1 MGALREKMIEEMRL
15 RNFSPRTEQSYVS
28 AMVGLVKYYRQSPEQ
43 LTQEQIRSYLLHL
56 KERGLSPSSRNV
68 AISGMKF
75 FYHQMLGWNDKQLF
89 IPPRKRSWQ
98 LPEVLGHKE
107 VERLLLAA
115 TKRRDRCLLMTAY
128 ATGLR
133 VSELVRLK
141 VSAIDGERMMVRVE
155 QGKGRKD
162 RYTILSQ
169 RLLSELRSYWKE
181 HRSPIYLF
189 PNRKGGPISID
200 YAQRIYN
207 LAKLRAGIQK
217 GHGIH
222 TLRHCF
228 ATHLLEAGVDLRTIQ
243 TLLGHN
249 SITTTMLY
257 LQVRQQHIAS
267 HPEKFDLLAIPPK
280 PADV

>member
-1 MGALREKMIEEMRL
+1 MGALRTKMIEEMRL
-15 RNFSPRTEQSYVS
+15 RNFSPRTQQSYLS
-28 AMVGLVKYYRQSPEQ
+28 AMVGLVKHYRRAPDQ
-43 LTQEQIRSYLLHL
+43 LTQDEIRSYLLHL
-56 KERGLSPSSRNV
+56 EKRGLSPSSRNV
-68 AISGMKF
+68 AISGLKF
-75 FYHQMLGWNDKQLF
+75 FYHQMLGWNEKRLF

-98 LPEVLGHKE
+98 LPEVLGQKE

-115 TKRRDRCLLMTAY
+115 VKHRDRCLLMTAY

-141 VSAIDGERMMVRVE
+141 VSAIDSERMMVRVE

-162 RYTILSQ
+162 RCTILSQ

-181 HRSPIYLF
+181 HRSPTYVF

-207 LAKLRAGIQK
+207 LAKLKAGVHK
-217 GHGIH
+217 GKGIH

-249 SITTTMLY
+249 SMGSTERYLQIRQHKLTTTANPL
-257 LQVRQQHIAS
+257 
-267 HPEKFDLLAIPPK
+267 DLLRLPN
-280 PADV
+280 

>member
-1 MGALREKMIEEMRL
+1 MGALRTKMIEEMRL
-15 RNFSPRTEQSYVS
+15 RNFSPRTQQSYLS
-28 AMVGLVKYYRQSPEQ
+28 AMVGLVKHYRRAPDQ
-43 LTQEQIRSYLLHL
+43 LTQDEIRSYLLHL
-56 KERGLSPSSRNV
+56 EKRGLSPSSRNV
-68 AISGMKF
+68 AISGLKF
-75 FYHQMLGWNDKQLF
+75 FYHQMLGWNEKQLF

-98 LPEVLGHKE
+98 LPEVLGQKE
-107 VERLLLAA
+107 VERLLSAA
-115 TKRRDRCLLMTAY
+115 VKHRDRCLLMTAY

-141 VSAIDGERMMVRVE
+141 VSAIDSERMMVRVE

-181 HRSPIYLF
+181 HRSPTYVF

-207 LAKLRAGIQK
+207 LAKLKAGVHK
-217 GHGIH
+217 GKGIH

-228 ATHLLEAGVDLRTIQ
+228 ATHLLEAGVDLVTIK
-243 TLLGHN
+243 TRLGHN
-249 SITTTMLY
+249 SLQSTQRY
-257 LQVRQQHIAS
+257 LQIRQPKLTATAN
-267 HPEKFDLLAIPPK
+267 PLDLLRFP
-280 PADV
+280 D

>member
-1 MGALREKMIEEMRL
+1 MGALRTKMIDEMRL

-28 AMVGLVKYYRQSPEQ
+28 AMVGLVKHYRQSPDQ
-43 LTQEQIRSYLLHL
+43 LTQEQIRTYLLHL

-75 FYHQMLGWNDKQLF
+75 FYHQILGWDEQKLF
-89 IPPRKRSWQ
+89 LPPRKGSWR
-98 LPEVLGHKE
+98 LPEVFSPKE
-107 VERLLLAA
+107 VERLLCAHGKL
-115 TKRRDRCLLMTAY
+115 RDRCLLMTAY

-141 VSAIDGERMMVRVE
+141 VSDIDSSRMMVKVE

-162 RYTILSQ
+162 RYTILSG
-169 RLLSELRSYWKE
+169 RLLSELRTYWKE
-181 HRSPIYLF
+181 HRSPTWLF
-189 PNRKGGPISID
+189 PNRKGGSISID

-207 LAKLRAGIQK
+207 LAKKKAEIQK
-217 GHGIH
+217 GKGIH

-228 ATHLLEAGVDLRTIQ
+228 ATHLLEAGVDLCTIK

-249 SITTTMLY
+249 SLQSTQRY
-257 LQVRQQHIAS
+257 LQIRQPKLVS
-267 HPEKFDLLAIPPK
+267 TGSPLDLLRFP
-280 PADV
+280 D

>member
-1 MGALREKMIEEMRL
+1 MGALREQMIEEMKL
-15 RNFSPRTEQSYVS
+15 RNFSHRTEQSYVS
-28 AMVGLVKYYRQSPEQ
+28 AMVGLVKHYRRSPDQ
-43 LTQEQIRSYLLHL
+43 LTQDEIRSYLLHL

-181 HRSPIYLF
+181 HRSPIWLF
-189 PNRKGGPISID
+189 PNRKGGSISID

-207 LAKLRAGIQK
+207 WAKQK
-217 GHGIH
+217 AQIHKGKGIH

-228 ATHLLEAGVDLRTIQ
+228 ATHLLEAGVDLVTIK

-249 SITTTMLY
+249 SLQSTQRY
-257 LQVRQQHIAS
+257 LQIRQPKLTATAN
-267 HPEKFDLLAIPPK
+267 PLDLLRFP
-280 PADV
+280 D

>member
-1 MGALREKMIEEMRL
+1 MGALREKMIEEIRL
-15 RNFSPRTEQSYVS
+15 RNFSPRTEHSYVS
-28 AMVGLVKYYRQSPEQ
+28 AMVGLAKYYRQSPDQ
-43 LTQEQIRSYLLHL
+43 LSQEQIRAYLLQL

-75 FYHQMLGWNDKQLF
+75 FYHQCLGWNEKQLF

-98 LPEVLGHKE
+98 LPEVLSPKE

-115 TKRRDRCLLMTAY
+115 TTQRDRCLLMTAY

-141 VSAIDGERMMVRVE
+141 VSAIDSHRMMVRVE

-169 RLLSELRSYWKE
+169 RLLCELRSYWKE
-181 HRSPIYLF
+181 HRSPSYLF
-189 PNRKGGPISID
+189 PNRKGTPISID
-200 YAQRIYN
+200 YAQKTYN
-207 LAKLRAGIQK
+207 RAKLRAGIEK

-243 TLLGHN
+243 TLLGHT
-249 SITTTMLY
+249 SLLSTERYLQIRQHRITTMANPL
-257 LQVRQQHIAS
+257 
-267 HPEKFDLLAIPPK
+267 DLLRLP
-280 PADV
+280 D

>member
-1 MGALREKMIEEMRL
+1 
-15 RNFSPRTEQSYVS
+15 
-28 AMVGLVKYYRQSPEQ
+28 
-43 LTQEQIRSYLLHL
+43 
-56 KERGLSPSSRNV
+56 
-68 AISGMKF
+68 MKF
-75 FYHQMLGWNDKQLF
+75 FYHQCLGWNERQLF

-98 LPEVLGHKE
+98 LPEVLSQKE

-115 TKRRDRCLLMTAY
+115 TTQRDRCLLMTAY

-141 VSAIDGERMMVRVE
+141 VSAIDSHRMMVRVE

-169 RLLSELRSYWKE
+169 RLLCELRSYWKE
-181 HRSPIYLF
+181 HRSPTYLF
-189 PNRKGGPISID
+189 PNRKGTPISID
-200 YAQRIYN
+200 YAQKTYN
-207 LAKLRAGIQK
+207 RAKLRAGIEK

-243 TLLGHN
+243 TLLGHT
-249 SITTTMLY
+249 SLLSTERY
-257 LQVRQQHIAS
+257 LQIRQHRITIMAN
-267 HPEKFDLLAIPPK
+267 PLDLLRLP
-280 PADV
+280 D

>member
-1 MGALREKMIEEMRL
+1 MIEEMKL
-15 RNFSPRTEQSYVS
+15 RNFSHRTEQSYVS
-28 AMVGLVKYYRQSPEQ
+28 AMVGLVKHYRRSPDQ
-43 LTQEQIRSYLLHL
+43 LTQDEIRCYLLHL

-75 FYHQMLGWNDKQLF
+75 FYHQILGWDEQKLF
-89 IPPRKRSWQ
+89 LPPRKGSWR
-98 LPEVLGHKE
+98 LPEVFSPKE
-107 VERLLLAA
+107 VERLLCAHGKL
-115 TKRRDRCLLMTAY
+115 RDRCLLMTAY
-128 ATGLR
+128 ATGVR

-141 VSAIDGERMMVRVE
+141 VSDIDSERMMVKVE

-181 HRSPIYLF
+181 HRSPIWLF
-189 PNRKGGPISID
+189 PNRKGGSISID

-207 LAKLRAGIQK
+207 WAKHKAQIHK
-217 GHGIH
+217 GRGIH

-228 ATHLLEAGVDLRTIQ
+228 ATHLLEAGVDLVTIK

-249 SITTTMLY
+249 SLQSTQRY
-257 LQVRQQHIAS
+257 LQIRQPKLTAMAS
-267 HPEKFDLLAIPPK
+267 PLDLLRFP
-280 PADV
+280 D

>member
-1 MGALREKMIEEMRL
+1 MGALREQMIEEMKL
-15 RNFSPRTEQSYVS
+15 RNFSHRTEQSYVS
-28 AMVGLVKYYRQSPEQ
+28 AMVGLVKHYRRSPDQ
-43 LTQEQIRSYLLHL
+43 LTQDEIRSYLLHL

-141 VSAIDGERMMVRVE
+141 VSAIDGERMMVRME

-181 HRSPIYLF
+181 HRSPIWLF
-189 PNRKGGPISID
+189 PNRKGGSISID

-207 LAKLRAGIQK
+207 WAKQK
-217 GHGIH
+217 AQIHKGKGIH

-228 ATHLLEAGVDLRTIQ
+228 ATHLLEAGVDLVTIK

-249 SITTTMLY
+249 SLQSTQRY
-257 LQVRQQHIAS
+257 LQIRQPKLTATAN
-267 HPEKFDLLAIPPK
+267 PLDLLRFP
-280 PADV
+280 D

>member
-1 MGALREKMIEEMRL
+1 MGALRTKMIEEMKL
-15 RNFSPRTEQSYVS
+15 RNFSPRTQKSYVA
-28 AMVGLVKYYRQSPEQ
+28 AMVGLVRYYRRSPDQ
-43 LTQEQIRSYLLHL
+43 LSQDDIRSYLLYL
-56 KERGLSPSSRNV
+56 EKRGLSPNSRNV

-89 IPPRKRSWQ
+89 IAPRKRTWQ
-98 LPEVLGHKE
+98 LPEVLGQKE

-115 TKRRDRCLLMTAY
+115 VKHRDRCLLMTAY

-133 VSELVRLK
+133 VSELVGLK
-141 VSAIDGERMMVRVE
+141 VNAIDSERMMVRVE

-162 RYTILSQ
+162 RYTILSP
-169 RLLSELRSYWKE
+169 RLLTELRSYWKE
-181 HRSPIYLF
+181 HHSPTYLF
-189 PNRKGGPISID
+189 PNGKSGPISIN

-207 LAKLRAGIQK
+207 LAKQKAGIHK
-217 GHGIH
+217 GKGIH

-249 SITTTMLY
+249 SMASTERYLQIRQHKITTTANPL
-257 LQVRQQHIAS
+257 
-267 HPEKFDLLAIPPK
+267 DLLRLPN
-280 PADV
+280 

>member
-1 MGALREKMIEEMRL
+1 
-15 RNFSPRTEQSYVS
+15 
-28 AMVGLVKYYRQSPEQ
+28 VGLVKYYRRSPDQ
-43 LTQEQIRSYLLHL
+43 LTQEEIRVYLLHL
-56 KERGLSPSSRNV
+56 QERGLSPSSRNV

-75 FYHQMLGWNDKQLF
+75 FYHQMLGWNDQQLF
-89 IPPRKRSWQ
+89 IPPRRRSWQ
-98 LPEVLGHKE
+98 LPEVLGQKE
-107 VERLLLAA
+107 VERLLMA
-115 TKRRDRCLLMTAY
+115 TTKQRDRCLLMTAY

-141 VSAIDGERMMVRVE
+141 VSAIDSERMMVRVE
-155 QGKGRKD
+155 QGKGKKD
-162 RYTILSQ
+162 RYTILSP
-169 RLLSELRSYWKE
+169 RLLTELRCYWKE
-181 HRSPIYLF
+181 HRSPIYVF

-249 SITTTMLY
+249 SMASTERYLQIRQHKITTTTNPL
-257 LQVRQQHIAS
+257 
-267 HPEKFDLLAIPPK
+267 DLLRLPN
-280 PADV
+280 

>member
-1 MGALREKMIEEMRL
+1 MGVLRIKMIEEMKL
-15 RNFSPRTEQSYVS
+15 RNFSPRTQQCYLA
-28 AMVGLVKYYRQSPEQ
+28 AMIGLVKHYRRSPDQ
-43 LTQEQIRSYLLHL
+43 LTQEEIRAYLLDL
-56 KERGLSPSSRNV
+56 QKRGLSPSSRNV

-75 FYHQMLGWNDKQLF
+75 FYHRMLGWNDKQLF
-89 IPPRKRSWQ
+89 IPPRKRTWQ
-98 LPEVLGHKE
+98 LPEVLSQKE

-115 TKRRDRCLLMTAY
+115 TKPRDRCLLMTAY

-141 VSAIDGERMMVRVE
+141 VSAIDSQRMMVRVE

-181 HRSPIYLF
+181 HRSPTYLF
-189 PNRKGGPISID
+189 PNRKGAPISID

-207 LAKLRAGIQK
+207 LAKLKAGIQK

-249 SITTTMLY
+249 SMISTERYLQIRQHRITTTANPL
-257 LQVRQQHIAS
+257 
-267 HPEKFDLLAIPPK
+267 DLLRLPN
-280 PADV
+280 

>member
-1 MGALREKMIEEMRL
+1 MGALREQMIEEMKL
-15 RNFSPRTEQSYVS
+15 RNFSHRTEQSYVS
-28 AMVGLVKYYRQSPEQ
+28 AMVGLVKHYRRSPDQ
-43 LTQEQIRSYLLHL
+43 LTQDEIRSYLLHL

-98 LPEVLGHKE
+98 LPEVLGQKE

-115 TKRRDRCLLMTAY
+115 TKQRDRCLLMTAY

-181 HRSPIYLF
+181 HRSPIWLF
-189 PNRKGGPISID
+189 PNRKGGSISID

-207 LAKLRAGIQK
+207 WAKQK
-217 GHGIH
+217 AQIHKGKGIH

-228 ATHLLEAGVDLRTIQ
+228 ATHLLEAGVDLVTIK

-249 SITTTMLY
+249 SLQSTQRY
-257 LQVRQQHIAS
+257 LQIRQPKLTATAN
-267 HPEKFDLLAIPPK
+267 PLDLLRFP
-280 PADV
+280 D

>member
-1 MGALREKMIEEMRL
+1 MIEEMRL
-15 RNFSPRTEQSYVS
+15 RNFSSRTQQSYVS
-28 AMVGLVKYYRQSPEQ
+28 AMVGLAKHYRQSPDQ
-43 LTQEQIRSYLLHL
+43 LTQDEIRSYLLHL
-56 KERGLSPSSRNV
+56 EKRGLSASSRNV
-68 AISGMKF
+68 AISGLKF
-75 FYHQMLGWNDKQLF
+75 FYHQILGWNEKQLF
-89 IPPRKRSWQ
+89 IPPRKRAWQ
-98 LPEVLGHKE
+98 LPEVLGQKE

-115 TKRRDRCLLMTAY
+115 GKSRDRCLLMMAY

-141 VSAIDGERMMVRVE
+141 VSAIDSERMMVRVE

-169 RLLSELRSYWKE
+169 RLLLELRSYWKE
-181 HRSPIYLF
+181 HRSPTYLF
-189 PNRKGGPISID
+189 PNGKRGPISIN

-207 LAKLRAGIQK
+207 LAKQKAGIHK
-217 GHGIH
+217 GRGIH

-249 SITTTMLY
+249 SMGSTERY
-257 LQVRQQHIAS
+257 LQIRQHKLTATAN
-267 HPEKFDLLAIPPK
+267 PLDLLRLPN
-280 PADV
+280 

>member
-15 RNFSPRTEQSYVS
+15 RNFSPRTEQSYLS
-28 AMVGLVKYYRQSPEQ
+28 AMVGLVKHYHRSPDQ
-43 LTQEQIRSYLLHL
+43 LTQDEIRCYLLYL
-56 KERGLSPSSRNV
+56 KERGLSASSRNV
-68 AISGMKF
+68 AVSGIKF
-75 FYHQMLGWNDKQLF
+75 FYHQILGWNEKQLF

-98 LPEVLGHKE
+98 LPEVLGQKE

-115 TKRRDRCLLMTAY
+115 VKHRDRCLLMTAY

-141 VSAIDGERMMVRVE
+141 VSAIDSERMMVKVE
-155 QGKGRKD
+155 QGKGKKD
-162 RYTILSQ
+162 RYTILSP
-169 RLLSELRSYWKE
+169 RLLEELRSYWKV
-181 HRSPIYLF
+181 HRSPTYLF
-189 PNRKGGPISID
+189 PNRRGGPLSID

-207 LAKLRAGIQK
+207 LAKLKAGIHK

-249 SITTTMLY
+249 SLTSTSVICRSDSTSL
-257 LQVRQQHIAS
+257 R
-267 HPEKFDLLAIPPK
+267 PR
-280 PADV
+280 

>member
-1 MGALREKMIEEMRL
+1 MGALRTRMIEEMKL
-15 RNFSPRTEQSYVS
+15 RNFSPRTQECYLG
-28 AMVGLVKYYRQSPEQ
+28 AMIGLPKHYHRSPDQ
-43 LTQEQIRSYLLHL
+43 LTQEEIRAYLLHL
-56 KERGLSPSSRNV
+56 EKRGLSPSSRNV
-68 AISGMKF
+68 AISGVKSF
-75 FYHQMLGWNDKQLF
+75 SHQRLGWNDKQLF

-98 LPEVLGHKE
+98 LPEVLGQKE

-115 TKRRDRCLLMTAY
+115 AKQRDRCLLMTAY

-141 VSAIDGERMMVRVE
+141 IGAIDSERMMVRVE

-162 RYTILSQ
+162 RYTILSP
-169 RLLSELRSYWKE
+169 RLLTELRSYWKE

-207 LAKLRAGIQK
+207 LAKLKAGIQK

-228 ATHLLEAGVDLRTIQ
+228 AAHLPESGVDLRTIQ

-249 SITTTMLY
+249 SMASTERYLQIRQHKITTTANPL
-257 LQVRQQHIAS
+257 
-267 HPEKFDLLAIPPK
+267 DLLR
-280 PADV
+280 

>member
-1 MGALREKMIEEMRL
+1 MGALRTRMIEEMKL
-15 RNFSPRTEQSYVS
+15 RNFSPRTQQSYLAAVI
-28 AMVGLVKYYRQSPEQ
+28 GLVKHYRRSPDQ
-43 LTQEQIRSYLLHL
+43 LTQEEIRAYLVHL
-56 KERGLSPSSRNV
+56 EKRGLSPSSRNV

-75 FYHQMLGWNDKQLF
+75 FYHQMLSWNDKQLF
-89 IPPRKRSWQ
+89 IAPRKRSWQ
-98 LPEVLGHKE
+98 LPEVLGQKE
-107 VERLLLAA
+107 VERLLLATA
-115 TKRRDRCLLMTAY
+115 KQRDRCLLMTAY

-141 VSAIDGERMMVRVE
+141 VSAIDSERMMVRVE

-162 RYTILSQ
+162 RYTILSA
-169 RLLSELRSYWKE
+169 RLLTELRSYWKE

-207 LAKLRAGIQK
+207 LAKQK
-217 GHGIH
+217 AQIHKGKGIH

-249 SITTTMLY
+249 SMASTERYLQIRQHKITTTANPL
-257 LQVRQQHIAS
+257 
-267 HPEKFDLLAIPPK
+267 DLLRLSN
-280 PADV
+280 

>member
-1 MGALREKMIEEMRL
+1 MGALRIKMIEEMKL
-15 RNFSPRTEQSYVS
+15 RNFSPRTQQSYLS
-28 AMVGLVKYYRQSPEQ
+28 AMVGLVKHYRRSRDQ
-43 LTQEQIRSYLLHL
+43 LTQDEIRAYLLHL
-56 KERGLSPSSRNV
+56 KERGLSSSSRNV

-75 FYHQMLGWNDKQLF
+75 FYHQMLSWNDKQLF

-98 LPEVLGHKE
+98 LPEVLGQKE

-115 TKRRDRCLLMTAY
+115 TKQRDRCLLMTAY

-141 VSAIDGERMMVRVE
+141 VSAIDSERMMVRVE

-181 HRSPIYLF
+181 HRSPTYLF
-189 PNRKGGPISID
+189 PNRKGDPISID

-249 SITTTMLY
+249 SMASTERYLQIRQHRITTTANPL
-257 LQVRQQHIAS
+257 
-267 HPEKFDLLAIPPK
+267 DLLRLPN
-280 PADV
+280 

>member
-1 MGALREKMIEEMRL
+1 MGALRQKMIEEIRL
-15 RNFSPRTEQSYVS
+15 RNFSPRTEKSYVS
-28 AMVGLVKYYRQSPEQ
+28 AMVELTKYYRQSPDQ
-43 LTQEQIRSYLLHL
+43 LSQDQIRAYLLHL
-56 KERGLSPSSRNV
+56 QERGLSPSSRNV

-75 FYHQMLGWNDKQLF
+75 FYHQCLGWNEKQLF
-89 IPPRKRSWQ
+89 IAPRKRSWQ
-98 LPEVLGHKE
+98 LPEVLSQKE

-115 TKRRDRCLLMTAY
+115 AKQRDRCLLMTAY

-141 VSAIDGERMMVRVE
+141 VGAIDSHRMMVRVE

-169 RLLSELRSYWKE
+169 QLLVELRAYWKV
-181 HRSPIYLF
+181 HRSPTYLF
-189 PNRKGGPISID
+189 PNRKGGPLSID

-207 LAKLRAGIQK
+207 LAKLKAGIQK

-249 SITTTMLY
+249 SLESTQRYLQIRQHRLTTTANPL
-257 LQVRQQHIAS
+257 
-267 HPEKFDLLAIPPK
+267 DLLRFPN
-280 PADV
+280 

>member
-1 MGALREKMIEEMRL
+1 MIEEIRL

-28 AMVGLVKYYRQSPEQ
+28 AMVGLTKYYRQPPDQ
-43 LTQEQIRSYLLHL
+43 LSQEQIRAYLLHL

-75 FYHQMLGWNDKQLF
+75 FYHQCLGWNEKQLF

-98 LPEVLGHKE
+98 LPEVLSPTE

-115 TKRRDRCLLMTAY
+115 TKQRDRCLLMTAY

-141 VSAIDGERMMVRVE
+141 VSAIDSHRMMVRVE

-162 RYTILSQ
+162 RYTVLSQ
-169 RLLSELRSYWKE
+169 RLLAELRAYWKV
-181 HRSPIYLF
+181 HRSQSWVF
-189 PNRKGGPISID
+189 PNAKDGPLSID
-200 YAQRIYN
+200 YAQKIYN

-243 TLLGHN
+243 TLLGHT
-249 SITTTMLY
+249 SLLSTERYLQIRQHRITTMANPL
-257 LQVRQQHIAS
+257 
-267 HPEKFDLLAIPPK
+267 DLLRLP
-280 PADV
+280 D

>member
-1 MGALREKMIEEMRL
+1 MGALRTRMIEEMKL
-15 RNFSPRTEQSYVS
+15 RNFSPRTQKSYVS
-28 AMVGLVKYYRQSPEQ
+28 AMIGMAKHYRRPPDQ
-43 LTQEQIRSYLLHL
+43 LTQDEIRSYLLHL
-56 KERGLSPSSRNV
+56 EQRGLSASSRNV

-75 FYHQMLGWNDKQLF
+75 FYHQCLGWNEKQLF

-98 LPEVLGHKE
+98 LPEVLSQKE

-115 TKRRDRCLLMTAY
+115 TKQRDRCLLMTAY

-141 VSAIDGERMMVRVE
+141 LSSIDSHRMMVRVE

-169 RLLSELRSYWKE
+169 RLLCELRSYWKE
-181 HRSPIYLF
+181 HRSPTYLF
-189 PNRKGGPISID
+189 PNRKGTPISID
-200 YAQRIYN
+200 YAQKTYN
-207 LAKLRAGIQK
+207 RAKLGAGIEK

-228 ATHLLEAGVDLRTIQ
+228 ATHLLEAGVDLVTIK
-243 TLLGHN
+243 TVLGHN
-249 SITTTMLY
+249 SLHSTQRY
-257 LQVRQQHIAS
+257 LQIRQHKLTCTGS
-267 HPEKFDLLAIPPK
+267 PLDLLRFPN
-280 PADV
+280 

>member
-1 MGALREKMIEEMRL
+1 MIEEIRL
-15 RNFSPRTEQSYVS
+15 RNFSPRTEHSYVS
-28 AMVGLVKYYRQSPEQ
+28 AMVGLAKYYRQSPDQ
-43 LTQEQIRSYLLHL
+43 LSQEQIRAYLVHL

-75 FYHQMLGWNDKQLF
+75 FYHQCLGWNEKQLF

-98 LPEVLGHKE
+98 LPEVLSQKE

-115 TKRRDRCLLMTAY
+115 TTQRDRCLLMTAY

-141 VSAIDGERMMVRVE
+141 VSAIDSHRMMVRVE

-181 HRSPIYLF
+181 HRSPTYLF
-189 PNRKGGPISID
+189 PNRKGTPISID
-200 YAQRIYN
+200 YAQKTYN
-207 LAKLRAGIQK
+207 RAKLRAGIEK

-243 TLLGHN
+243 TLLGHT
-249 SITTTMLY
+249 SLLSTERY
-257 LQVRQQHIAS
+257 LQIRQHRITAMAN
-267 HPEKFDLLAIPPK
+267 PLDLLRL
-280 PADV
+280 AD